1 MAKITEEQLET
12 IVKYQD
18 ELTAILNNIGVLETQ
33 KHALLHKVAEVNE
46 GLEKEKEKIE
56 EEYGKISIDLKTGEY
71 TEIKEEEE
79 EDALEVVE

>member
-1 MAKITEEQLET
+1 MAKIKEKQLET

-79 EDALEVVE
+79 DALEVVE